1 MNSINTLEREKFV
14 PLNSGSTAIRS
25 FSRAKVASLINSVIA
40 SLTYDKITASRV
52 DDSTMRYSISSL
64 GVDVAEVDVVFNSET
79 ELSIIVT
86 VISPSDAFLLQEDG
100 DLLLLETGDSIV
112 L

>member
-25 FSRAKVASLINSVIA
+25 FSRAKIISLLNSISSGV
-40 SLTYDKITASRV
+40 TYDRISAERV
-52 DDSTMRYSISSL
+52 SNNVIKYSISL
-64 GVDVAEVDVVFNSET
+64 GMSDVAQVDVVYNSET
-79 ELSIIVT
+79 ELSIDIT
-86 VISPSDAFLLQEDG
+86 LTTDKFLIEDG
-100 DLLLLETGDSIV
+100 FLLLENNDLLV